1 MLSNGVLFLSTVPL
15 RPLPRF
21 VGGMR
26 RGLPY
31 GKGFLV
37 TNCSGTKRES
47 LHIRERLRDPSTA
60 PVVGASS
67 DGAAAGGVVVCS
79 GFWRYGSWQKDAKG
93 TTTTA
98 CRASSRRSSSSAS
111 GDVRVGDNAT
121 GRESKYTEDSNLADD
136 TVTK

>member
-1 MLSNGVLFLSTVPL
+1 MVLSFFPRPTA
-15 RPLPRF
+15 PLPRF

-31 GKGFLV
+31 GKGVLV

-60 PVVGASS
+60 PIVGASA
-67 DGAAAGGVVVCS
+67 DGAAAAGVVVCS
-79 GFWRYGSWQKDAKG
+79 GFWRYGSWHKDAKG
-93 TTTTA
+93 TTTTTG
-98 CRASSRRSSSSAS
+98 RASSSSSSSSSAR

-121 GRESKYTEDSNLADD
+121 GRESKYTEDSSLADD